1 MRRFPVLAS
10 LIVALFVLSVS
21 LAQSLAGAYV
31 FSDPQAGQVNLSV
44 EQAPDNTLTGAMSFM
59 GAVLQFKGQVTG
71 AGTGTGEFLPVNGQ
85 TVGGFTLQQQ
95 GDQLTMQF
103 EDGGNII
110 IFAREGTAPV
120 TTQPT
125 DNSGGDT
132 IITDG
137 KDTIVTDEGDTIIT
151 DDGGVDEEEVAY
163 CQDFLADAEAVAED
177 PDEEAYC
184 KDIVNAAASAPVQT
198 DSTQQETNPLNA
210 ANPLGGSTAQNP
222 LTATPDAFSGTYR
235 GDKIALTVQ
244 LANGQYAGTL
254 EFNTQSYPVQAAAQG
269 DKLVGSFQANGSP
282 FEFSFYPQETFF
294 TLESGGQKYNLMKQ

>member
-1 MRRFPVLAS
+1 MRRFLILVL
-10 LIVALFVLSVS
+10 LMLSVS
-21 LAQSLAGAYV
+21 LAQSLAGKYV

-59 GAVLQFKGQVTG
+59 GALLQFKGQVTG
-71 AGTGTGEFLPVNGQ
+71 AGTGTGEFLPINGE
-85 TVGGFTLQQQ
+85 TVGTFTLQQQ

-103 EDGGNII
+103 TDGGNII
-110 IFAREGTAPV
+110 VFSREGTAPV

-137 KDTIVTDEGDTIIT
+137 EDTIIGADEGDTIIT
-151 DDGGVDEEEVAY
+151 DEGGVDQEEVTY

-177 PDEEAYC
+177 PDEETYC
-184 KDIVNAAASAPVQT
+184 KDILSAASSAPVQT
-198 DSTQQETNPLNA
+198 ETTQPTENNPLNPTP
-210 ANPLGGSTAQNP
+210 NPLGGSAAQNP

-244 LANGQYAGTL
+244 LAEGQYAGTL
-254 EFNTQSYPVQAAAQG
+254 EFNAQSYPVQAAAQQ
-269 DKLVGSFQANGSP
+269 DKLVGTFQANGSP
-282 FEFSFYPQETFF
+282 FDFSFYPQETFF
-294 TLESGGQKYNLMKQ
+294 VLESGGQKYNLMKQ